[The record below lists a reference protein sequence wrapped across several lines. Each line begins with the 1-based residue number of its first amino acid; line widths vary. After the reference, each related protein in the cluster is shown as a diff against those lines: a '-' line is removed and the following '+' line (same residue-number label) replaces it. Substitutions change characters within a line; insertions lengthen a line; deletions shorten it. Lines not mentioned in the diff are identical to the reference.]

1 MKKLS
6 MKKLRMLIE
15 QEIDH
20 DLAAEHPS
28 EIEPIEAFSGGD
40 NLVHPVDYADVTSGR
55 CMEHLN
61 LPASYKDKTRAGL
74 IWDSWWSYSKNLYSE
89 DVGRYYLV
97 TWLSERGNS
106 KSLVAGKYEGR
117 DQ

>member
-40 NLVHPVDYADVTSGR
+40 NLVHPVDYADVTSDFGDEDR
-55 CMEHLN
+55 PKAPEMLSLIDGEGVITITVSESKLRSIVRN
-61 LPASYKDKTRAGL
+61 LLT
-74 IWDSWWSYSKNLYSE
+74 
-89 DVGRYYLV
+89 
-97 TWLSERGNS
+97 NS
-106 KSLVAGKYEGR
+106 K
-117 DQ
+117 